1 LLLGG
6 LAAAAMGT
14 GTSGCQGGPTD
25 PEGASALLLAAL
37 RDVGPEVVLP
47 GLDRFLVEAAALRE
61 ATEGW
66 SAAAESDGDTD
77 TARAD
82 AQARWLDTMAVW
94 QELEL
99 TQIGPTGSSL
109 SVIEGEDRRDE
120 IYSWPTVNACRIDQE
135 TVDEGWLADDYFSAN
150 LVNSYGLDALEHLLF
165 FGEGNDCPG
174 QVEINAD
181 GSWDALGAEGV
192 TRNRAAFAVVLAT
205 EVETQGAA
213 LRTRWDEDDFSATL
227 AGDTE
232 PWPYGDGQTALNAV
246 FDALFYLELLTK
258 DRKLAQPLGLVE
270 CSDATCPDDVEG
282 LTSGSGGPSV
292 AANLR
297 GFRALFTGGEGT
309 GMDDLL
315 EDVGHGDLS
324 EQILADT
331 DAAILAAES
340 IDPAL
345 DVLIEDDPDAVQA
358 VHDAVKKVTD
368 ALKGD
373 LATVLALEIPSEASG
388 DAD

>member
-1 LLLGG
+1 MLGSG
-6 LAAAAMGT
+6 A
-14 GTSGCQGGPTD
+14 SGCQGGATD
-25 PEGASALLLAAL
+25 SEGASALLLAAL

-47 GLDRFLVEAAALRE
+47 GLDRFLVEAAALSE
-61 ATEGW
+61 ATESW
-66 SAAAESDGDTD
+66 SSAAESDGDTD
-77 TARAD
+77 TARTN
-82 AQARWLDTMAVW
+82 AQAQWLATMEVW

-109 SVIEGEDRRDE
+109 TAIAGEDRRDE
-120 IYSWPTVNACRIDQE
+120 IYSWPTVNPCRIDQE
-135 TVDEGWLADDYFSAN
+135 TVAEGWLADDYFGAS
-150 LVNSYGLDALEHLLF
+150 LVNSYGLDGLEHLLF

-181 GSWDALGAEGV
+181 GSWDDLGPEGV
-192 TRNRAAFAVVLAT
+192 TRNRAAFAVILAA
-205 EVETQGAA
+205 EVEVQGAA
-213 LRTRWDEDDFSATL
+213 LRTRWDEDDFSGTL

-232 PWPYGDGQTALNAV
+232 TWPYGDGQTALNAV

-270 CSDATCPDDVEG
+270 CGDTTCPDDVEG
-282 LTSGSGGPSV
+282 LTSGSGGPWV

-309 GMDDLL
+309 GIDDLL
-315 EDVGHGDLS
+315 EDMGHGDLS
-324 EQILADT
+324 EQMLADT
-331 DAAILAAES
+331 DAAILAAEA

-345 DVLIEDDPDAVQA
+345 DLLIEDDPDAVQA
-358 VHDAVKKVTD
+358 LHDAVKKVTD

-373 LATVLALEIPSEASG
+373 LATVLVLEIPSEASG